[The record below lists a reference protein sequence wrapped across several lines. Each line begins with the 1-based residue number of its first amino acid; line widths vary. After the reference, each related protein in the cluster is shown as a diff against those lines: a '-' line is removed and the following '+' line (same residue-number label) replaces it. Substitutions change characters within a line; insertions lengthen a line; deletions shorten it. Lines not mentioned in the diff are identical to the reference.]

1 MVPHPPSIAR
11 AHHFF
16 LNRTFFLRI
25 ICKLLICYH
34 LSFLSSLKLVALHKC
49 KEITLLAA
57 DGQGAVVTTHSR
69 DTSEQARRG
78 QEPQSGYHV
87 GETEDSPFSSSQ
99 ENTRFNQ
106 LFCLVLEP
114 KIPSTQNAGEVRV
127 TQGSGD
133 LVLGLKRNL
142 EKAQSPR
149 LLQGAVGTS
158 GQSRTQGQEPV
169 GRD

>member
-1 MVPHPPSIAR
+1 M
-11 AHHFF
+11 
-16 LNRTFFLRI
+16 
-25 ICKLLICYH
+25 
-34 LSFLSSLKLVALHKC
+34 
-49 KEITLLAA
+49 
-57 DGQGAVVTTHSR
+57 
-69 DTSEQARRG
+69 
-78 QEPQSGYHV
+78 
-87 GETEDSPFSSSQ
+87 
-99 ENTRFNQ
+99 
-106 LFCLVLEP
+106 LEP

-149 LLQGAVGTS
+149 LLHGAVGTS